1 MPDMH
6 PTDGQIFPVKPEIA
20 AKAHITASRYQEMFE
35 RAAAGTLT
43 GSGPNRRAGLPG

>member
-35 RAAAGTLT
+35 RAARDPGGFGL
-43 GSGPNRRAGLPG
+43 NRRVGLPG